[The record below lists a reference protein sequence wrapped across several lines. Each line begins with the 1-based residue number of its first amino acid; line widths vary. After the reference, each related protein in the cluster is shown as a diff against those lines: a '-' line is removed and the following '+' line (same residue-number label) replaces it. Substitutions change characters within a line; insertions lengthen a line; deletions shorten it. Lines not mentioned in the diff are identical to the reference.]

1 MAVTA
6 DSIVVEL
13 LAKTDGYTAAIN
25 GAAATT
31 DTALSKVERSA
42 GRLEAII
49 QKNAQVQ
56 ISAANQNAQ
65 AVVTAVQEQTAAIL
79 RTSSVSQNAIL
90 ALAKAFDE
98 KGSAAGRTAPQVIE
112 AVSAEAAAI
121 EAASRRAV
129 TAIDRT
135 NKVIEAKPNPK
146 ILPDVET
153 IEQQVVVIEK
163 GTARA
168 AAASRNLGRQ
178 ISDIGVGLVG
188 GQNPFLVLSQQAPQ
202 VADALADTGGK
213 AAAVASFF
221 AGPWGAAL
229 LAAGS
234 ALGLLVGK
242 ALEAGESMDDLVAKL
257 QDNARK
263 TDLAD
268 EAQRIFSRTL
278 EGGAQAS
285 RELNEQLGKQV
296 QTEEQAAGAAL
307 RSAEAQRQANIQTR
321 QRIVSQIALT
331 RALLEQDASR
341 SRQGGERS
349 ELAIGA
355 QARDQARLTQLKA
368 DEAKATRAVA
378 DAQGAVVKLSI
389 PIIDGRA
396 AAAADKSAAATD
408 RHAKALGRLRDAYLK
423 AQSAA
428 KNDTQRAAAVRDYRE
443 GRTRI
448 DVQLANDQ
456 DAIREANKKKPK
468 GPSAETLARR
478 AEAARIRE
486 VRNNEAYNNELESLN
501 QAIIQA
507 SRAQEVD
514 AGKLAEYSRQE
525 VASALAKRIAQIDA
539 DESAKRYTAEQAA
552 NLRKLAKQSADLQN
566 LNINN
571 DEVRKRSD
579 EQNQVAQTRLS
590 VESEQLQAQLGI
602 SESIQ
607 ERKRLEQQL
616 LDIRFKQLKIEQD
629 AILNDTTGRYSDA
642 QRTQAKITKDSLPAL
657 QSAGQTAIDQ
667 RYRTPLEQY
676 RKSISGPDGLQN
688 SIDAVK
694 IDALEAVTDE
704 LTKAT
709 AAALGLKGAFG
720 QVVGE
725 LIRIGI
731 QRQIIGPLADSLF
744 GPASGGGGGGIG
756 KAVSKLFG
764 RASGGYMAPGSVAR
778 VNENRGGV
786 ELLRMGSQ
794 GGTVIPLGQSAAP
807 SGGGNTT
814 VVQHFHADMRGAL
827 TFPEFVANFKGYVD
841 GKAAEAGRVA
851 YGSAVRDAPARAAKE
866 RPLKY

>member
-6 DSIVVEL
+6 DSVVVEL
-13 LAKTDGYTAAIN
+13 FAKTDAYNAKIN

-31 DTALSKVERSA
+31 EQAMSKVERSA
-42 GRLEAII
+42 SRIEAAI
-49 QKNAQVQ
+49 QQ
-56 ISAANQNAQ
+56 SAQ
-65 AVVTAVQEQTAAIL
+65 AQIAAAGETTQALLSASAKQTAAIEG
-79 RTSSVSQNAIL
+79 Q
-90 ALAKAFDE
+90 
-98 KGSAAGRTAPQVIE
+98 SAAISA
-112 AVSAEAAAI
+112 AVAAI
-121 EAASRRAV
+121 VAALGREASAAETTAQREEQAAERGSSARR
-129 TAIDRT
+129 
-135 NKVIEAKPNPK
+135 
-146 ILPDVET
+146 
-153 IEQQVVVIEK
+153 
-163 GTARA
+163 RA
-168 AAASRNLGRQ
+168 AAEEEQLSDRTVARRIRLQQQITREADGAVASSGRIANAQRNLGRQ
-178 ISDIGVGLVG
+178 ISDFGTQLAG
-188 GQNPFLVLSQQAPQ
+188 GQSPFLILAQQAPQ

-234 ALGLLVGK
+234 ALGVLVGK
-242 ALEAGESMDDLVAKL
+242 ALETGESIDDLVAKL
-257 QDNARK
+257 QDSARK
-263 TDLAD
+263 TELAD
-268 EAQRIFSRTL
+268 QAQRIFARSL
-278 EGGAQAS
+278 DGAAKAAHD
-285 RELNEQLGKQV
+285 LNEQLGKQI
-296 QTEEQAAGAAL
+296 QTEDQARVATL
-307 RSAEAQRQANIQTR
+307 RHAQAIQQITIQNR
-321 QRIVSQIALT
+321 LRIVSQIALT
-331 RALLEQDASR
+331 RALLEQDVAR
-341 SRQGGERS
+341 SRQGGERGD
-349 ELAIGA
+349 LAAGTRN
-355 QARDQARLTQLKA
+355 RDQQRLNELKG
-368 DEAKATRAVA
+368 DEAKATQAVA
-378 DAQGAVVKLSI
+378 DARSAVVRASV
-389 PIIDGRA
+389 PIIDGQA

-448 DVQLANDQ
+448 DVQLTNDQ
-456 DAIREANKKKPK
+456 DAIRESNKKKPK

-629 AILNDTTGRYSDA
+629 AILNDTTGRYTDA
-642 QRTQAKITKDSLPAL
+642 QRTQAKITRDSLPAL
-657 QSAGQTAIDQ
+657 QTAGQTAIDQ

-676 RKSISGPDGLQN
+676 RKSISGSDSLQN

-709 AAALGLKGAFG
+709 TAALGLKGAFG
-720 QVVGE
+720 QIVGE

-731 QRQIIGPLADSLF
+731 QRQIIGPLADGLF
-744 GPASGGGGGGIG
+744 GAATGGVSSGGGFI
-756 KAVSKLFG
+756 SKLFG

-794 GGTVIPLGQSAAP
+794 GGTVIPLGATAAQRPSGGTTIVSAPQFNLKGAILTRELYADMERISAQSAA
-807 SGGGNTT
+807 
-814 VVQHFHADMRGAL
+814 QA
-827 TFPEFVANFKGYVD
+827 
-841 GKAAEAGRVA
+841 GKTA
-851 YGSAVRDAPARAAKE
+851 YKQSLRDAPGALAQRQT
-866 RPLKY
+866 LKGA